1 LKTPI
6 ALIFAHARRSWFRGL
21 LTIGSVFIAIFVFGA
36 MRTVV
41 DSLEAAVVGTSSGRM
56 ITESAVSLFVN
67 LPAKIGPE
75 LKTVPGVKDVTDLT
89 WFGGTYVHPDNMF
102 ARFAVTPESFEQIYT
117 SDVDMPADQWK
128 AFRETRTSCI
138 IGENL
143 KATYKFD
150 IGSRIPLQG
159 SIFPGLYELTVVGVY
174 KTKTTSFD
182 PSTLYFH
189 YDYLNEV
196 SKKND
201 GPRDIVS
208 VYVLM
213 LDSAKQGPA
222 VIEAVDQRY
231 ASSSTRTR
239 TMTERAFQAQ
249 FLSMWGNLPFFFN
262 FLAAVALVAT
272 MMVTLNTMLLNAR
285 ERVKEVGVL
294 KTLGFGN
301 GAVIAIFLIESMV
314 LCLIGGLLGTAA
326 FRMMDG
332 TLLPVAMLPLYV
344 SQTTV
349 IAAIVLSV
357 LLGLLSGLAPS
368 IGAARL
374 KITEALRRHD

>member
-1 LKTPI
+1 M
-6 ALIFAHARRSWFRGL
+6 
-21 LTIGSVFIAIFVFGA
+21 V
-36 MRTVV
+36 
-41 DSLEAAVVGTSSGRM
+41 
-56 ITESAVSLFVN
+56 TESAVSLFVN
-67 LPAKIGPE
+67 LPRKIAQD
-75 LKTVPGVKDVTDLT
+75 LQTVEGVKEVTDLT
-89 WFGGTYVHPDNMF
+89 WFGGTYVHPDNFF
-102 ARFAVTPESFEQIYT
+102 ARFAVTPETFERVYA
-117 SDVDMPADQWK
+117 SDLEMSPAEWK
-128 AFRETRTSCI
+128 AFRETRTGCI

-143 KATYKFD
+143 KAQYKFE

-159 SIFPGLYELTVVGVY
+159 SIFPGLYELIVVGVY
-174 KTKTTSFD
+174 KTKTTAAD
-182 PSTLYFH
+182 PTTLYFQ

-208 VYVLM
+208 VYVMTLESPK
-213 LDSAKQGPA
+213 LAPSVVA
-222 VIEAVDQRY
+222 AVDPRY
-231 ASSSTRTR
+231 ASSSSRTR

-262 FLAAVALVAT
+262 FLSAVALVAT

-301 GAVIAIFLIESMV
+301 AAVLAIFLIESLV
-314 LCLIGGLLGTAA
+314 LCLVGGLLGTAA
-326 FRMMDG
+326 FQSMHG
-332 TLLPVAMLPLYV
+332 KILPVAMVPLYV
-344 SQTTV
+344 DPKTA
-349 IAAIVLSV
+349 IAAIVLSA
-357 LLGLLSGLAPS
+357 LLGLISGLAPS

>member
-1 LKTPI
+1 
-6 ALIFAHARRSWFRGL
+6 
-21 LTIGSVFIAIFVFGA
+21 
-36 MRTVV
+36 
-41 DSLEAAVVGTSSGRM
+41 
-56 ITESAVSLFVN
+56 
-67 LPAKIGPE
+67 
-75 LKTVPGVKDVTDLT
+75 
-89 WFGGTYVHPDNMF
+89 
-102 ARFAVTPESFEQIYT
+102 
-117 SDVDMPADQWK
+117 
-128 AFRETRTSCI
+128 
-138 IGENL
+138 L
-143 KATYKFD
+143 KAQYKVD
-150 IGSRIPLQG
+150 IGSRLPLTG

-174 KTKTTSFD
+174 KTKTTSAD
-182 PSTLYFH
+182 PTTLYFQ

-213 LDSAKQGPA
+213 LDSATIAPA
-222 VIEAVDQRY
+222 VIETVDQRY
-231 ASSSTRTR
+231 ASSSNRTR

-262 FLAAVALVAT
+262 FLSAVALMAT

-301 GAVIAIFLIESMV
+301 GAVLAIFLIESVV
-314 LCLIGGLLGTAA
+314 LCMIGGLLGTAA
-326 FRMMDG
+326 FQALLDG
-332 TLLPVAMLPLYV
+332 WILPIAMVPLYV
-344 SQTTV
+344 SRTTV
-349 IAAIVLSV
+349 IAGVVLSAV
-357 LLGLLSGLAPS
+357 LGVLSGIAPS